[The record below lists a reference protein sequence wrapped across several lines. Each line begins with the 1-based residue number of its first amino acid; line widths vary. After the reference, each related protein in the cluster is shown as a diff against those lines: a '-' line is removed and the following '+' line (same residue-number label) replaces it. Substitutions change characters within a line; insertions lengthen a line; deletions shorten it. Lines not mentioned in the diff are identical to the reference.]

1 MQIFRQNRAKIK
13 FLAATIMGSS
23 TQKLYLCSLSS
34 DAEFYRSVRTSG
46 FIAVLTTFWKSRVR
60 FFWKTNFAPRHPFFQ
75 TLGFLGQMDFGN
87 GSQRNVKSSGR
98 NQTDLAG
105 LWWRISDVPRAQAKP
120 PLNAMFCDM
129 FWQIKTLQN
138 FMNHA
143 SDHGKSCRKPLENH
157 WNQVKQL
164 FPPPKKKVIDHPPIC
179 TLSNAGVPDSPP
191 ETQHLKSSL
200 MIGTQRPSGPSRL
213 PTERTWISHT
223 SCGNLV
229 ALLKE
234 HKVKKNT
241 YFWLPRKKCV
251 YLPNFH
257 CSQET
262 FDFTFPRVLTYY
274 VLRVATCKPRI
285 SFHFVF
291 LPAVARQVA
300 LQKSIRG
307 HSKVM
312 HSSNSPCRKNTKIIE
327 FWWEGLY
334 WKQDDWKK
342 KKHLFL
348 ICRFTA
354 LWLMAMA
361 KII

>member
-1 MQIFRQNRAKIK
+1 MIVLIRLHVASCFRSHKKNLRDERHTMIYMQFMQCLLYKPGTKKKKIFQAPKSATSNISNPFPMQIFRQNRAKIK

-164 FPPPKKKVIDHPPIC
+164 FPPQKKKSSIIPQFVPFLMLGFQTRHQKHSIWNPP
-179 TLSNAGVPDSPP
+179 
-191 ETQHLKSSL
+191 
-200 MIGTQRPSGPSRL
+200 
-213 PTERTWISHT
+213 W
-223 SCGNLV
+223 
-229 ALLKE
+229 
-234 HKVKKNT
+234 
-241 YFWLPRKKCV
+241 WLAH
-251 YLPNFH
+251 N
-257 CSQET
+257 
-262 FDFTFPRVLTYY
+262 
-274 VLRVATCKPRI
+274 
-285 SFHFVF
+285 
-291 LPAVARQVA
+291 A
-300 LQKSIRG
+300 LQDHQG
-307 HSKVM
+307 FL
-312 HSSNSPCRKNTKIIE
+312 RK
-327 FWWEGLY
+327 GLGY
-334 WKQDDWKK
+334 PTRPVG
-342 KKHLFL
+342 
-348 ICRFTA
+348 I
-354 LWLMAMA
+354 WLRY
-361 KII
+361 

>member
-1 MQIFRQNRAKIK
+1 MSKAIGKP
-13 FLAATIMGSS
+13 L
-23 TQKLYLCSLSS
+23 
-34 DAEFYRSVRTSG
+34 
-46 FIAVLTTFWKSRVR
+46 
-60 FFWKTNFAPRHPFFQ
+60 
-75 TLGFLGQMDFGN
+75 
-87 GSQRNVKSSGR
+87 KSS
-98 NQTDLAG
+98 QTT
-105 LWWRISDVPRAQAKP
+105 IS
-120 PLNAMFCDM
+120 
-129 FWQIKTLQN
+129 
-138 FMNHA
+138 
-143 SDHGKSCRKPLENH
+143 
-157 WNQVKQL
+157 
-164 FPPPKKKVIDHPPIC
+164 PPPKKKVIDHPPIC

-348 ICRFTA
+348 IWRFTA

>member
-1 MQIFRQNRAKIK
+1 MLRHVSVAIKKISEMKGTQWYTCNSCSVFCINRARKKKKIFQAPKSATSNISNPFPMQIFRQNRAKIK

-164 FPPPKKKVIDHPPIC
+164 FPPPQKKVIDHPPIC

-191 ETQHLKSSL
+191 KHS
-200 MIGTQRPSGPSRL
+200 IWNPP
-213 PTERTWISHT
+213 W
-223 SCGNLV
+223 
-229 ALLKE
+229 
-234 HKVKKNT
+234 
-241 YFWLPRKKCV
+241 WLAH
-251 YLPNFH
+251 N
-257 CSQET
+257 
-262 FDFTFPRVLTYY
+262 
-274 VLRVATCKPRI
+274 
-285 SFHFVF
+285 
-291 LPAVARQVA
+291 A
-300 LQKSIRG
+300 LQDHQG
-307 HSKVM
+307 FL
-312 HSSNSPCRKNTKIIE
+312 RK
-327 FWWEGLY
+327 GLGY
-334 WKQDDWKK
+334 PTRPVG
-342 KKHLFL
+342 
-348 ICRFTA
+348 I
-354 LWLMAMA
+354 WLRY
-361 KII
+361 